1 MCAASID
8 AMLLGLV
15 AFTESEQ
22 ESVLVFTLGTFFVA
36 AGIVLLVRTI
46 YRSGAQHIGTSRKF

>member
-1 MCAASID
+1 MCAASIA

-15 AFTESEQ
+15 AFTESER
-22 ESVLVFTLGTFFVA
+22 ESALMFTLGTFFVA

-46 YRSGAQHIGTSRKF
+46 YRSGAQHIGTLGKF